1 MNAAASAATKT
12 AQQNDDDAKDEGTC
26 SQCAIQKVETE
37 TKMKKKKIQ
46 QDKIDREKESVRK
59 HEEVI
64 KK

>member
-1 MNAAASAATKT
+1 MLLLVPPPRLPNRTTMTPKTREPARNALSRKF
-12 AQQNDDDAKDEGTC
+12 
-26 SQCAIQKVETE
+26 TE